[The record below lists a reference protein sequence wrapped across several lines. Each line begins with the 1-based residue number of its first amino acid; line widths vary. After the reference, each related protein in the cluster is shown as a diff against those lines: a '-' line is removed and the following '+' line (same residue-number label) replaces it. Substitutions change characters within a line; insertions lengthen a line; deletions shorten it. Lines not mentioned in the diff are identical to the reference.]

1 MPPTGEAIPFDE
13 ERPDVTTPT
22 GVDSSMTL
30 NISDAPHRRTMTAWI
45 AGVLT
50 LLVAFA
56 VVALTPTRANAAT
69 PVDLGTADSFAVLA
83 GAEVTNTGPSVVTG
97 DVGVHPGTSISGF
110 PPGTVNG
117 TLHSGDTVAEQ
128 AKTDLVAAY
137 NDAAGQASN
146 GALPPDAGGLTLVP
160 GVYTA
165 SSSLGLTG
173 TLTLDAQGDPNAVW
187 VFQVGS
193 TLTTA
198 SNSSVSLINGA
209 SPCNVFWQIGSSA
222 TLGTGTTFVGTIMAK
237 AAITVT
243 TGATIDGRALA
254 EVEAVTLDTN
264 RITRPE
270 CAGSTTTTTGDAAT
284 GDAATGDAATG
295 DAATG
300 DAATGDAAT
309 GDAATGDAATG
320 DAATGDAATGD
331 AATGDAATGDAATG
345 DAATGDAATGDAA
358 TGDAATGDDGGYH
371 DGGYHDGGYHDGGYH
386 DGGYHDGGY
395 HDGGYDHGGYHDGGY
410 HDGGYHDGDTAR
422 SPGIPASARESAGC
436 TNARSTL
443 SELFPRLSAGPVG
456 PAWAHSAECAHG

>member
-1 MPPTGEAIPFDE
+1 
-13 ERPDVTTPT
+13 
-22 GVDSSMTL
+22 
-30 NISDAPHRRTMTAWI
+30 MTAWI

-56 VVALTPTRANAAT
+56 VVAVTPTRANAAT
-69 PVDLGTADSFAVLA
+69 PVDLGTAESFAVLA

-117 TLHSGDTVAEQ
+117 TSHSGDTVAEQ

-173 TLTLDAQGDPNAVW
+173 TLTLNAQGDPNAVW

-237 AAITVT
+237 AAITVA

-270 CAGSTTTTTGDAAT
+270 CAGTTTTTTTGDAATTTTTGDAATTTTTGDAATTTTTGDAATGDAATGDAAT

-395 HDGGYDHGGYHDGGY
+395 HDGGYDHGGYN
-410 HDGGYHDGDTAR
+410 DGDTPR
-422 SPGIPASARESAGC
+422 SPASARESAGC

-443 SELFPRLSAGPVG
+443 SELFPRLSAGPVS
-456 PAWAHSAECAHG
+456 PAWALSAECAHG

>member
-1 MPPTGEAIPFDE
+1 
-13 ERPDVTTPT
+13 
-22 GVDSSMTL
+22 MTL
-30 NISDAPHRRTMTAWI
+30 NIPDAPHRRTMTAWI

-56 VVALTPTRANAAT
+56 VVAVTPTQANAAT
-69 PVDLGTADSFAVLA
+69 PVNLGTADSFAVLA

-110 PPGTVNG
+110 PPGTVIG
-117 TLHSGDTVAEQ
+117 TMHSGDTVAEQ

-243 TGATIDGRALA
+243 TEATIDGRALA

-270 CAGSTTTTTGDAAT
+270 CAGTTTTTTTGDAATTTTTGDAAT

-358 TGDAATGDDGGYH
+358 TGDAATGDAATGDAATGDAATGDHGGYH
-371 DGGYHDGGYHDGGYH
+371 HGGYDHGGYYHGGYYH
-386 DGGYHDGGY
+386 GGYDHGGY
-395 HDGGYDHGGYHDGGY
+395 YHGGYDHGGYHHGGY
-410 HDGGYHDGDTAR
+410 HDSDKAR
-422 SPGIPASARESAGC
+422 SPAQGAQMHVQR
-436 TNARSTL
+436 
-443 SELFPRLSAGPVG
+443 
-456 PAWAHSAECAHG
+456 

>member
-1 MPPTGEAIPFDE
+1 
-13 ERPDVTTPT
+13 
-22 GVDSSMTL
+22 MTL
-30 NISDAPHRRTMTAWI
+30 NIPDAPHRRTMTAWI

-56 VVALTPTRANAAT
+56 VVAVTPTRANAAT
-69 PVDLGTADSFAVLA
+69 PVNLGTAESFAVLA
-83 GAEVTNTGPSVVTG
+83 GAEVTNTGSSVVTG

-117 TLHSGDTVAEQ
+117 TLHSGDTVAGQ
-128 AKTDLVAAY
+128 AKVDLVAAY

-173 TLTLDAQGDPNAVW
+173 TLTLDAQGNSNAVW

-237 AAITVT
+237 AAITVA
-243 TGATIDGRALA
+243 TGASIDGRALA

-270 CAGSTTTTTGDAAT
+270 CAGTTTTTTTGDAAT
-284 GDAATGDAATG
+284 TTTTGDAATTTT
-295 DAATG
+295 TG
-300 DAATGDAAT
+300 DAATT
-309 GDAATGDAATG
+309 TTTGDAATG

-371 DGGYHDGGYHDGGYH
+371 DGGYNHGGYNHGGYNDGGYNHGGYNDGGYNH
-386 DGGYHDGGY
+386 GGYNDGGYN
-395 HDGGYDHGGYHDGGY
+395 HGGHNDGN
-410 HDGGYHDGDTAR
+410 TAR
-422 SPGIPASARESAGC
+422 SPGTPASVRESAGC
-436 TNARSTL
+436 TSARSTL
-443 SELFPRLSAGPVG
+443 SEFFPLRSAGPLSRPGVL
-456 PAWAHSAECAHG
+456 SAECAHG

>member
-1 MPPTGEAIPFDE
+1 
-13 ERPDVTTPT
+13 
-22 GVDSSMTL
+22 MTL
-30 NISDAPHRRTMTAWI
+30 NIPDAPHRRQMTVWI

-56 VVALTPTRANAAT
+56 VVAVTPTRANAAT
-69 PVDLGTADSFAVLA
+69 PVDLGTAESFAVLA

-160 GVYTA
+160 GVYTR

-270 CAGSTTTTTGDAAT
+270 CAGTTTTTTTGDAAT
-284 GDAATGDAATG
+284 GDAATG
-295 DAATG
+295 
-300 DAATGDAAT
+300 
-309 GDAATGDAATG
+309 
-320 DAATGDAATGD
+320 
-331 AATGDAATGDAATG
+331 
-345 DAATGDAATGDAA
+345 
-358 TGDAATGDDGGYH
+358 
-371 DGGYHDGGYHDGGYH
+371 
-386 DGGYHDGGY
+386 
-395 HDGGYDHGGYHDGGY
+395 
-410 HDGGYHDGDTAR
+410 
-422 SPGIPASARESAGC
+422 
-436 TNARSTL
+436 
-443 SELFPRLSAGPVG
+443 
-456 PAWAHSAECAHG
+456 

>member
-1 MPPTGEAIPFDE
+1 MTPNIP
-13 ERPDVTTPT
+13 
-22 GVDSSMTL
+22 
-30 NISDAPHRRTMTAWI
+30 DAPHRRTMTAWI

-56 VVALTPTRANAAT
+56 VVAVTPTQANAAT
-69 PVDLGTADSFAVLA
+69 PVNLGTADSFAVLA

-117 TLHSGDTVAEQ
+117 TVHSGDTVAQQ

-173 TLTLDAQGDPNAVW
+173 TLTLDAEGDPNAVW

-243 TGATIDGRALA
+243 TGASIDGRALA

-270 CAGSTTTTTGDAAT
+270 CAGTTTTTTTGDAATTTTTGDAATTTTTGDAAT

-358 TGDAATGDDGGYH
+358 TGDAATGDDGGYDDGGYD

-386 DGGYHDGGY
+386 
-395 HDGGYDHGGYHDGGY
+395 HGGYHDGGY
-410 HDGGYHDGDTAR
+410 HHGGYHDGDWREAWESRWREAWESRQAR
-422 SPGIPASARESAGC
+422 GKAQGAQMHVQR
-436 TNARSTL
+436 
-443 SELFPRLSAGPVG
+443 
-456 PAWAHSAECAHG
+456 